1 MVVLV
6 VLVKEAFMT
15 DHENTQHQP
24 NTGETDQTH
33 ESGWIAAVRKRG
45 AEFLK
50 LTRGSLR
57 TAQMIH
63 QHGFPLPPYKKERQP
78 ATPEEMKVLNDALST
93 VTTQAEAAN
102 AAPIWAAAHDSIDPL
117 HHEAVLTHE
126 GDTQDSA
133 HSPKTHI
140 YYDGKLI
147 KTQTFSQLYARMLHQ
162 KPETNQRTIVSPE
175 D

>member
-1 MVVLV
+1 
-6 VLVKEAFMT
+6 MT

-63 QHGFPLPPYKKERQP
+63 QHGFPLPPYKKERTP
-78 ATPEEMKVLNDALST
+78 ATPEEMKVLNDVLST
-93 VTTQAEAAN
+93 VTARAEAAN
-102 AAPIWAAAHDSIDPL
+102 AAPIWAAAHDSIDPP
-117 HHEAVLTHE
+117 HHEAVPTHE

-133 HSPKTHI
+133 RSPKTGF
-140 YYDGKLI
+140 YYDGECI
-147 KTQTFSQLYARMLHQ
+147 QAQPFQHMLRQ
-162 KPETNQRTIVSPE
+162 KPGTNQRNTIVSPE